1 MIVLKEKK
9 RVFYG
14 LEPKKLKQR
23 QTTNFDLKR
32 KNDCSSIET
41 PKKKI
46 DLKFLNKK
54 RSKH

>member
-1 MIVLKEKK
+1 MIVLKKK

-32 KNDCSSIET
+32 KNDCSSIGT
-41 PKKKI
+41 PKKK
-46 DLKFLNKK
+46 
-54 RSKH
+54 